1 MTIAL
6 AQEQQS
12 SSTTTNV
19 FSMLIIGYQHRI
31 NLLQI
36 LFILVVE
43 PFPLG
48 FSQLDKTLLHVS
60 PMPLT
65 ECNARH
71 QRLHRLQPGLR
82 RNVV

>member
-1 MTIAL
+1 MTIVL

-48 FSQLDKTLLHVS
+48 FSQDKTLLHVS
-60 PMPLT
+60 SMPLT
-65 ECNARH
+65 EWVQA
-71 QRLHRLQPGLR
+71 GSITEKTFAMS
-82 RNVV
+82 